1 MRRVTLVFENY
12 IICVFS
18 KIPQFTIQ
26 TDSQTLVLFLFTN
39 EYPTNK
45 LSEGHRHSHANAGDG
60 DVEGDSGGL
69 DLG

>member
-1 MRRVTLVFENY
+1 MK
-12 IICVFS
+12 S
-18 KIPQFTIQ
+18 KISQ

-39 EYPTNK
+39 KYPTNK